1 MRKTFKVFGLVASA
15 LLLICTA
22 AVAQQ
27 VQVAKTIPNASSPEG
42 LIGFLEFRPS
52 DYGSQ
57 KHPLIIFLHG
67 AAEGGNGTS
76 DIGKVAWNSLPNL
89 LSTGKASMR
98 FTYNGQTSSF
108 VVISPQLSSSYF
120 YWPSFYVRDIIAY
133 AKANLQIDPNRIYVT
148 GLSLGGGGV
157 WRLISD
163 AQNLDPSFDAGLAAA
178 APICATGEESDAD
191 YCRTVGA
198 NHLPVWAF
206 HSMDDVNVPVSVTQ
220 HVEAVSKAC
229 GVSPAGKFTYYQAGG
244 HGGAWIN
251 AYDTGHITRTVSDG
265 SSFTANPNLFEW
277 FLSNTRSGTGTNTPP
292 SISVS
297 GPQTIVLPTST
308 VTISGS
314 GTGTNGATIS
324 SYSWVQTSGPST
336 ATIVAPG
343 SSSTAV
349 NGLQQGVYIFTLTV
363 KDNRGLSSSAGVTI
377 TVNPAAG
384 TNQPPVSNAGA
395 AQTITLPVNSVTL
408 DGTASTDPDGRIV
421 EYYWGQSSGPSAS
434 SVANNFAASTTANNL
449 VQGVYTFVLQVK
461 DNAGA
466 MAYASKT
473 VTVNAAVATNQP
485 PVANAGSA
493 QTITLPTSTGTLDG
507 RASADPDGSI
517 VQYYWSQQSGPSSS
531 SITNNTASSTT
542 VTNLVQGVYT
552 FVLQVKDNAG
562 ALAYANKTITV
573 NAAAVNQPPVSNAGS
588 SQTIVLPTSA
598 AALDGTASYDTDG
611 SIVEYYWAQ
620 ASGPSSS
627 SIANNFAVTT
637 TASNLVQGVYIFV
650 LQAKDNQGALSYSTK
665 TITVNAGV
673 VNQPPVSNAGS
684 AQTIVLP
691 SSSAILDATA
701 SYDPDGSI
709 TEYYWGQTSGPS
721 SASIGNNFA
730 ATTTASNLVQGKY
743 TFVLQVKDNT
753 GALAYSLKTVTVN
766 AAGTRVA
773 TTIASDADALRQQPA
788 VTGLASQGKLLSM
801 YPNPVHS
808 STSIVMNSET
818 GGEKRINIYTASGVL
833 AASYRWQTV
842 KGRNLFLVKNIS
854 GLAGGRYSIIVTDNN
869 GKIEGSLTFIKS

>member
-1 MRKTFKVFGLVASA
+1 MRKTFKAFGLVASA
-15 LLLICTA
+15 LLLIYAPAFT
-22 AVAQQ
+22 QQ
-27 VQVAKTIPNASSPEG
+27 VQVAKTIPNSSSPDG

-108 VVISPQLSSSYF
+108 VVISPQLSSSFF
-120 YWPSFYVRDIIAY
+120 YWPSFYVRDIISY

-157 WRLISD
+157 WRVISD

-206 HSMDDVNVPVSVTQ
+206 HSMDDINVPVSVTQ

-229 GVSPAGKFTYYQAGG
+229 GVTPAAKFTYYQVGG

-297 GPQTIVLPTST
+297 GPQTIVLPAST
-308 VTISGS
+308 VTISGT

-324 SYSWVQTSGPST
+324 SYSWAQSSGPST

-343 SSSTAV
+343 SSSTAI

-363 KDNRGLSSSAGVTI
+363 KDNHGLTNSAGVTI

-384 TNQPPVSNAGA
+384 ANQPPVSNAGT

-408 DGTASTDPDGRIV
+408 DGSASTDPDGKIV
-421 EYYWGQSSGPSAS
+421 EFYWGQSSGPSSS
-434 SVANNFAASTTANNL
+434 SVANNFAMSTTANNL

-466 MAYASKT
+466 MAYSIKT
-473 VTVNAAVATNQP
+473 VTVNAAVVTNQP

-493 QTITLPTSTGTLDG
+493 QTITLPANTAILDG
-507 RASADPDGSI
+507 SASSDADGSI
-517 VQYYWSQQSGPSSS
+517 VQYYWSQSSGPSSS
-531 SITNNTASSTT
+531 TIANSSAASTS

-552 FVLQVKDNAG
+552 FSLQVKDNAG

-573 NAAAVNQPPVSNAGS
+573 NAAAVNQPPVSNAGNA
-588 SQTIVLPTSA
+588 QTIVLPTSSA
-598 AALDGTASYDTDG
+598 TLDGSASYDPDG
-611 SIVEYYWAQ
+611 KIVEYYWAQ
-620 ASGPSSS
+620 SSGPSSS
-627 SIANNFAVTT
+627 TIANNFSVTT
-637 TASNLVQGVYIFV
+637 TVSNLVQGVYMFV
-650 LQAKDNQGALSYSTK
+650 LQAKDNQGALSYSLK
-665 TITVNAGV
+665 TVTVNAAT

-691 SSSAILDATA
+691 VSSVTLDATA
-701 SYDPDGSI
+701 SYDPDGKI
-709 TEYYWGQTSGPS
+709 IEYYWGQSSGPAA
-721 SASIGNNFA
+721 SAIGNNFA
-730 ATTTASNLVQGKY
+730 ATTTASNLVKGVY
-743 TFVLQVKDNT
+743 VFVLQVKDNT
-753 GALAYSLKTVTVN
+753 GALAYSIKTVTVN
-766 AAGTRVA
+766 ASGARVV
-773 TTIASDADALRQQPA
+773 TTDTAALRQVPA
-788 VTGLASQGKLLSM
+788 IAGTVNDGKLLTM

-808 STSIVMNSET
+808 STSIVLNSET
-818 GGEKRINIYTASGVL
+818 SGGKLVNIYTSTGLL

-842 KGRNLFLVKNIS
+842 KGRNVFLVKNIS
-854 GLAGGRYSIIVTDNN
+854 GLANGQYSIVVTDSN
-869 GKIEGSLTFIKS
+869 GKIIGAIKFIKS